1 MYKLN
6 DIKEIHL
13 ELTTKC
19 QAKCPMCP
27 RRINGGML
35 NPLFNLTEIN
45 LETFKNW
52 FDDDLLLHLESIFFC
67 GNLGDPIIAQDCLEI
82 LEHVS
87 LINPNIK
94 LSIHTNGSA
103 RTTDWWRRLA
113 KTKTRVV
120 FGIDGL
126 ADTHHL
132 YRINTDWYKIIENA
146 QAFIE
151 EGGDAE
157 WQMLVFEHN
166 EHQIE
171 DCRQLSNQIGFK
183 NFVEKHTS
191 RFTDNEMHVL
201 DELGKTTHILKPT
214 VKSQKMIPIA
224 KEVVNDQNPTI
235 HCKAKKMNQMYV
247 SAEGIVS
254 PCCWLDFSWIL
265 HKQDT
270 RIDYMDRIG
279 TFPNLNN
286 QSFKEIFDSGYFDEI
301 EKTWSDRPLKEC
313 SKQCGRFDKLGS
325 QYVN

>member
-1 MYKLN
+1 
-6 DIKEIHL
+6 
-13 ELTTKC
+13 
-19 QAKCPMCP
+19 MCP

-35 NPLFNLTEIN
+35 NPLFSLTEID

-52 FDDDLLLHLESIFFC
+52 FNNELLLQLDSIFFC

-82 LEHVS
+82 LEYVRS
-87 LINPNIK
+87 INQTIS

-103 RTTDWWRRLA
+103 RTTDWWRQLA
-113 KTKTRVV
+113 RTNTRVV

-132 YRINTDWYKIIENA
+132 YRINTSWHKIIENA

-151 EGGDAE
+151 EGGYAE

-166 EHQIE
+166 EHQVE
-171 DCRQLSNQIGFK
+171 KCRQVSNSMGFK

-191 RFTDNEMHVL
+191 RFPEKELHVL
-201 DELGKTTHILKPT
+201 DETGKTTHVLKPT
-214 VKSQKMIPIA
+214 TKSLNMIPIV
-224 KEVVNDQNPTI
+224 KEVANDQNPTI
-235 HCKAKKMNQMYV
+235 QCKAKKTNQVYI

-254 PCCWLDFSWIL
+254 PCCWLDFSWVL
-265 HKQDT
+265 HKHDN

-279 TFPNLNN
+279 IFPNLNKT
-286 QSFKEIFDSGYFDEI
+286 SFKEIFDSGYFNEI
-301 EKTWSDRPLKEC
+301 EKTWSSQPLKEC